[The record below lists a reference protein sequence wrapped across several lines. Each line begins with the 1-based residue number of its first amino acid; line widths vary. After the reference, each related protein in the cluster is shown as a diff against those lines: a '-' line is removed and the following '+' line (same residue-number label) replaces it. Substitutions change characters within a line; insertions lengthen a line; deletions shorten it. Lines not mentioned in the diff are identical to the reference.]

1 MTNQRFCC
9 IIAFKGGVFVI
20 NILLCDDDKS
30 ILEKV
35 KSLICDLQKSYKIEF
50 NIDMR
55 TCGDFIFKEKH
66 SYDIAIVDIE
76 MPAVNGLE
84 VSERLKQLNP
94 DIIIMI
100 LTSYPAY
107 LDSAMKIQ
115 VFRYLSKPIDSE
127 RFRRNFLEAVEY
139 HKKISKSIIIEK
151 YDEIFTVK
159 TRDILYIE
167 NRKHGS
173 VIFTKDKSY
182 ETNKKPAEW
191 YEIINQPNCFVQSH
205 KSYLVNLQNVINF
218 DKSSITF
225 QCADKSLTVHCISQ
239 RKYAEFRKAFF
250 DFAGGIV

>member
-1 MTNQRFCC
+1 ML
-9 IIAFKGGVFVI
+9 
-20 NILLCDDDKS
+20 NILLCDDNKE

-35 KSLICDLQKSYKIEF
+35 NSLILALQKNYKMQF
-50 NIDMR
+50 NIDMH
-55 TCGDFIFKEKH
+55 TCGDFIFKNPH
-66 SYDIAIVDIE
+66 SYDIAIVDIQ

-84 VSERLKQLNP
+84 VSERLKQINP

-115 VFRYLSKPIDSE
+115 VFRYLSKPIDEE
-127 RFRRNFLEAVEY
+127 RFNRNFLEAVEHY
-139 HKKISKSIIIEK
+139 KKISKSIIIEK

-159 TRDILYIE
+159 AKDILYIE

-173 VIFTKDKSY
+173 LVVTKNKSY

-205 KSYLVNLQNVINF
+205 KSYIVNLQNVINF
-218 DKSSITF
+218 DKSAITF
-225 QCADKSLTVHCISQ
+225 QGEDKTITEHIISQ
-239 RKYAEFRKAFF
+239 RKYTEFRKAFF

>member
-1 MTNQRFCC
+1 ML
-9 IIAFKGGVFVI
+9 

-35 KSLICDLQKSYKIEF
+35 RSLISNLQKNYKIEF

-66 SYDIAIVDIE
+66 SYDIAIVDVQ

-115 VFRYLSKPIDSE
+115 FSDIFQSRLTLKG
-127 RFRRNFLEAVEY
+127 LT
-139 HKKISKSIIIEK
+139 
-151 YDEIFTVK
+151 EIFLKPLTITRKSVK
-159 TRDILYIE
+159 VL
-167 NRKHGS
+167 
-173 VIFTKDKSY
+173 
-182 ETNKKPAEW
+182 
-191 YEIINQPNCFVQSH
+191 
-205 KSYLVNLQNVINF
+205 
-218 DKSSITF
+218 
-225 QCADKSLTVHCISQ
+225 
-239 RKYAEFRKAFF
+239 
-250 DFAGGIV
+250 

>member
-1 MTNQRFCC
+1 MTNSIFCC
-9 IIAFKGGVFVI
+9 IIPFKGGIFLL
-20 NILLCDDDKS
+20 NILLCDDNKL
-30 ILEKV
+30 ILEQV
-35 KSLICDLQKSYKIEF
+35 SSLINKLQKNYKMQF
-50 NIDMR
+50 KVDMR

-66 SYDIAIVDIE
+66 SYDIAIVDIQ
-76 MPAVNGLE
+76 MPSVNGLE
-84 VSERLKQLNP
+84 VSERLKMLNP

-115 VFRYLSKPIDSE
+115 VFRYLSKPIDTE
-127 RFRRNFLEAVEY
+127 RFNRNFLEAVEY
-139 HKKISKSIIIEK
+139 YKKISKSIIIEK

-159 TRDILYIE
+159 TKDILYIE

-173 VIFTKDKSY
+173 LIVTKDKSY

-191 YEIINQPNCFVQSH
+191 YEIINQPNCFIQSH
-205 KSYLVNLQNVINF
+205 KSYLVNLQNVTNF

-225 QCADKSLTVHCISQ
+225 ETDDGNLVAHCISQ
-239 RKYAEFRKAFF
+239 RKYADFKKAFF

>member
-1 MTNQRFCC
+1 
-9 IIAFKGGVFVI
+9 
-20 NILLCDDDKS
+20 
-30 ILEKV
+30 
-35 KSLICDLQKSYKIEF
+35 
-50 NIDMR
+50 MR

-66 SYDIAIVDIE
+66 SYDIAIVDVQ

-115 VFRYLSKPIDSE
+115 VFRYLSKPIDTE
-127 RFRRNFLEAVEY
+127 RFNRNFLEAVDY
-139 HKKISKSIIIEK
+139 YKKISKSIIIEK

-173 VIFTKDKSY
+173 LIVTKYKSY

-205 KSYLVNLQNVINF
+205 KSYIVNLQNVINF

-225 QCADKSLTVHCISQ
+225 QGANENLMEHCISQ
-239 RKYAEFRKAFF
+239 RKYA
-250 DFAGGIV
+250 